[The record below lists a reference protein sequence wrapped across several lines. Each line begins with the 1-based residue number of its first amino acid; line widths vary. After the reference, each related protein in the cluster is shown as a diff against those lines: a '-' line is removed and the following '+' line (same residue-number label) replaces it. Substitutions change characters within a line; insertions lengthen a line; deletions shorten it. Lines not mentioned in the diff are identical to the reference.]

1 MASPKTSTR
10 RGRTRGAEQSSGT
23 FGKLQTSFRDTVSE
37 IKKVTWPDQDTTRK
51 LTAVVIGLSVFL
63 GILLGGIDAIF
74 IRVWENIP
82 SL

>member
-10 RGRTRGAEQSSGT
+10 RGRTRGADQSSGT
-23 FGKLQTSFRDTVSE
+23 LGRIQHTLRDTSSE
-37 IKKVTWPDQDTTRK
+37 IKKVTWPDQETTRK
-51 LTAVVIGLSVFL
+51 LTAVVIGLSIFL